1 MISKPTIFSS
11 LAAAPLSTFTQPRI
25 VLSLIALSLCGGI
38 SALALPQLMPR
49 ALNLLWG
56 PLPRYEL
63 QLQGG
68 DLRLRCTPRAVLALT
83 EPEHWTEPPAA
94 PTPDCGRAPA
104 LSLPASALTLRP
116 PRFAERP
123 AALAAVRLDA
133 PLGIFL
139 RPAQKAAGPVFVHA
153 FLTRAGSTAVWPT
166 IWDSTADGTLQL
178 RGIVRDLLDLSPPE
192 LGRYELTFFIQRSP
206 LPLSYAA
213 ALASVARDPAATQ
226 LLHGELTVLAPVN
239 P

>member
-1 MISKPTIFSS
+1 MISKPSIFSS
-11 LAAAPLSTFTQPRI
+11 LAAAPLSTFAQPRI
-25 VLSLIALSLCGGI
+25 VLGLIALSLCGGF

-68 DLRLRCTPRAVLALT
+68 DLSLRCNPRAVQALADSA
-83 EPEHWTEPPAA
+83 PRAEPPAG
-94 PTPDCGRAPA
+94 PLPDCGRAPA
-104 LSLPASALTLRP
+104 GSLPASALTLRP
-116 PRFAERP
+116 PRLPERP
-123 AALAAVRLDA
+123 APLAAVRLDA
-133 PLGIFL
+133 PLSILL
-139 RPAQKAAGPVFVHA
+139 RPAQKTAGPVFVHA
-153 FLTRAGSTAVWPT
+153 FVSRAGSTVGWPT

-178 RGIVRDLLDLSPPE
+178 RGIVRDMLDLTAPE

-206 LPLSYAA
+206 LPLSYST
-213 ALASVARDPAATQ
+213 ALASAARDPAATQ
-226 LLHGELTVLAPVN
+226 LLRGELTVLAPVT

>member
-1 MISKPTIFSS
+1 MISKPSIFSS
-11 LAAAPLSTFTQPRI
+11 LAAAPLSTFAQPRI
-25 VLSLIALSLCGGI
+25 FLSLLALSLCGGI

-68 DLRLRCTPRAVLALT
+68 DLRLRCTPRVALALT
-83 EPEHWTEPPAA
+83 EPEPRAEPLAVPIA
-94 PTPDCGRAPA
+94 DCGRAPA
-104 LSLPASALTLRP
+104 FSLPASALTLRP
-116 PRFAERP
+116 PRLPERP
-123 AALAAVRLDA
+123 APLAAVRLDA
-133 PLGIFL
+133 PLSIFL
-139 RPAQKAAGPVFVHA
+139 RPLQKTAGPVFVHA
-153 FLTRAGSTAVWPT
+153 FLTRAGSTGVWPT
-166 IWDSTADGTLQL
+166 IWDSAADGTLQL
-178 RGIVRDLLDLSPPE
+178 RGIVRDLLDLPASE

-213 ALASVARDPAATQ
+213 ALASAARDPATTQ
-226 LLHGELTVLAPVN
+226 LLRGELTVLAPVH